1 MSALDALL
9 APPTPAS
16 LSELVIDWPLLKRVS
31 RSFYLT
37 LRLLPPQVRES
48 IALAYLLARLSD
60 TAVDGATSD
69 AEKQLLARRQEI
81 EAWLSR
87 SPDGLEIESV
97 WSTIRGG
104 QRFDHER
111 FSANSSPL
119 TPQELDRYTYL
130 VAGCVGEFW
139 TLLCQKKIPGFAALE
154 FSELR
159 DLGIRFGKGLQLV
172 NILRDRHSD
181 ALMGRIY
188 VPPERFAAVLAEARA
203 HLGAARRYVD
213 ALRIYR
219 LRVACTL
226 PLYLGDATLDLIQK
240 YPSSQRLKVPRAGVW
255 IHFLRALLPGK
266 IS

>member
-1 MSALDALL
+1 M
-9 APPTPAS
+9 PAS
-16 LSELVIDWPLLKRVS
+16 GALFPRATPTSLRASAIDWPLLKRVS

-37 LRLLPPQVRES
+37 LRLLPTQVRES

-60 TAVDGATSD
+60 TLVDGASTD
-69 AEKQLLARRQEI
+69 AESQLLVRRKEI
-81 EAWLSR
+81 EAWLFQA
-87 SPDGLEIESV
+87 PDRFEIENV
-97 WSTIRGG
+97 WSTIRDG

-111 FSANSSPL
+111 FSGSSAPL
-119 TPQELDRYTYL
+119 SAQELDRYNYL

-139 TLLCQKKIPGFAALE
+139 TLLCQKRIPGFASLE
-154 FSELR
+154 LSELR

-188 VPPERFAAVLAEARA
+188 VPPERFAAVVAEARA

-213 ALRIYR
+213 ALQNYR

-226 PLYLGDATLDLIQK
+226 PLYLGDATLDLIER
-240 YPSSQRLKVPRAGVW
+240 YPSRERVKVSRARVW
-255 IHFLRALLPGK
+255 IQLLRALLPGK
-266 IS
+266 VS